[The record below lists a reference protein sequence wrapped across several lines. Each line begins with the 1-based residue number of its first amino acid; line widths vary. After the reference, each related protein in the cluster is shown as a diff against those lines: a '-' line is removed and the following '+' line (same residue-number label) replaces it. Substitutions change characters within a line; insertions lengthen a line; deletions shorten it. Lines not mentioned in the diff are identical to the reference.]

1 YLGMR
6 EDLHKILAAEIEQ
19 HVADAFEVLKL
30 TAARV
35 GERYA
40 FLPYLDDPYQPECET
55 LIPHYQRQVCAA
67 LAAREWFRQ
76 HAPPWSPELPLSSS
90 DIEKLVRSKSPAI
103 ALIGF
108 FAASLAACNWDIEK
122 HPTFQ
127 VYAAGVMACEFAPTH
142 IRTDPKLLK
151 EFPPRELSGIGQGLI
166 WGLSDRTLE
175 FTQGLMRSE
184 EDLRRC
190 GLSEDAKQMR
200 AVIQQI
206 LGAKL
211 DKEIADFLDRRT

>member
-1 YLGMR
+1 MR

-19 HVADAFEVLKL
+19 HVADAFEMQKMKADCLEKRFAL
-30 TAARV
+30 
-35 GERYA
+35 
-40 FLPYLDDPYQPECET
+40 LPYLNDPYEPNCET

-108 FAASLAACNWDIEK
+108 FAASLAACSWDFEN

-127 VYAAGVMACEFAPTH
+127 KYAAGVMACEFAPIY

-151 EFPPRELSGIGQGLI
+151 EFPSCELPGIGQGLI

-175 FTQGLMRSE
+175 FAQQLMRSE
-184 EDLRRC
+184 EHLRRC
-190 GLSEDAKQMR
+190 GMSEGAKQMR
-200 AVIQQI
+200 AMIQQI
-206 LGAKL
+206 TGAKL
-211 DKEIADFLDRRT
+211 DNELAEFLDSQ

>member
-1 YLGMR
+1 MR
-6 EDLHKILAAEIEQ
+6 EALLKKIEQ
-19 HVADAFEVLKL
+19 HVDVAFKVLRMMAGFEKKRF
-30 TAARV
+30 AR
-35 GERYA
+35 
-40 FLPYLDDPYQPECET
+40 LPYLDDPYQPECET
-55 LIPHYQRQVCAA
+55 VIPHYQRQVCAA
-67 LAAREWFRQ
+67 LAAREWFRA
-76 HAPPWSPELPLSSS
+76 HAPPWAPELPLCSA
-90 DIEKLVRSKSPAI
+90 DIEKLINSKSPAI
-103 ALIGF
+103 AVVGY

-151 EFPPRELSGIGQGLI
+151 EFPPRELSGIDQGLI

-175 FTQGLMRSE
+175 FMQGLMRSE
-184 EDLRRC
+184 EHLRRC

-206 LGAKL
+206 TGVKL